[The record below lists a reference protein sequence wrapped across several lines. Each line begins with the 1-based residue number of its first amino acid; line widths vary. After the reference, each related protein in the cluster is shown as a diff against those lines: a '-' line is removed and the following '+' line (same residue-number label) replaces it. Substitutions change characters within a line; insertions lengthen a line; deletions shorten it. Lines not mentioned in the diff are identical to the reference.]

1 MKRHRDIKYRKNRG
15 LILAAAILVLF
26 ILVRFGIFFAV
37 SGGFSGIAMAIP
49 LFLLGVIFFW
59 LLMSAFFGAW
69 VYQDCRKRGD
79 DPVLWVI
86 IIFLATPVIGLLIYF
101 LRRRE
106 IKSPCPAC
114 GHPVPLRA
122 KYCEECGAYIQN
134 REGMEIMENKKVHH
148 KKYIAGGLVSLALL
162 IVCHPSNCSRSSGS
176 RPGSTLSH
184 QMKDRYSHSR
194 LRTRSR

>member
-1 MKRHRDIKYRKNRG
+1 MKKHSDIKYRNNRG

-49 LFLLGVIFFW
+49 LFFLGVIFFW

-106 IKSPCPAC
+106 IKRPCPAC

-122 KYCEECGAYIQN
+122 KYCEECGTYIQN
-134 REGMEIMENKKVHH
+134 REEMETMENK
-148 KKYIAGGLVSLALL
+148 
-162 IVCHPSNCSRSSGS
+162 
-176 RPGSTLSH
+176 
-184 QMKDRYSHSR
+184 
-194 LRTRSR
+194 

>member
-69 VYQDCRKRGD
+69 VYQDCRKRG
-79 DPVLWVI
+79 
-86 IIFLATPVIGLLIYF
+86 
-101 LRRRE
+101 
-106 IKSPCPAC
+106 
-114 GHPVPLRA
+114 
-122 KYCEECGAYIQN
+122 
-134 REGMEIMENKKVHH
+134 
-148 KKYIAGGLVSLALL
+148 
-162 IVCHPSNCSRSSGS
+162 
-176 RPGSTLSH
+176 
-184 QMKDRYSHSR
+184 
-194 LRTRSR
+194 